1 MPLFPAS
8 NGSSPVPGTA
18 PAALVTPTVAPPP
31 SGQDSTGVMPGQ
43 QAALNS
49 YLRNF
54 SPGDVGTAGLANDML
69 LTLPVPEWQWS
80 SIYLEDNASPLTP
93 ASTAQDVNFYTVPTD
108 RRAKL
113 LGMNVQVAG
122 GDNKIN
128 RLYIIYPIEYGPGVG
143 GNSMIP
149 IRLASSATGV
159 WWPDNAGVQTAD
171 DYFMPSVGPLLL
183 EPGTKLSFRTSGEG
197 VATTTF
203 SYQLTL
209 LLSPLVRERTL

>member
-1 MPLFPAS
+1 LALFPAS
-8 NGSSPVPGTA
+8 NGSSPVSVPA
-18 PAALVTPTVAPPP
+18 PAALVAPPVAPAP

-54 SPGDVGTAGLANDML
+54 SPGDVGIAGLANDML

-80 SIYLEDNASPLTP
+80 SIYLEDNATPYTP
-93 ASTAQDVNFYTVPTD
+93 ASTAQDVNFYEVPTD

-113 LGMNVQVAG
+113 LGMNVQVAA
-122 GDNKIN
+122 GDNQVD
-128 RLYIIYPIEYGPGVG
+128 RLYIIYPYAYGYGAG

-149 IRLASSATGV
+149 IRLAAGQTSV
-159 WWPDNAGVQTAD
+159 WWPDNSGVQTWSD
-171 DYFMPSVGPLLL
+171 FFMPSVGPLLL
-183 EPGTKLSFRTSGEG
+183 EPGTKLSFRTNGAG
-197 VATTTF
+197 VAQTIF